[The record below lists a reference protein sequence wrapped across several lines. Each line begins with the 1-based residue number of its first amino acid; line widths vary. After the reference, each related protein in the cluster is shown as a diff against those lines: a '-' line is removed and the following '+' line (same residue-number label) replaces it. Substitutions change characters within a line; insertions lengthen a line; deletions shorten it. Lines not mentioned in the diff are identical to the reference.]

1 MEDDSNKKIQQK
13 DNENNYN
20 YETQSIQKE
29 QSTENQI
36 SNEVI
41 YNTVLSLLSKSH
53 EYNIVFSKQAANFG
67 QYNPNKLKVENN
79 SKINLDIVSIK
90 KIIKLANI
98 DESEIL
104 IYILFY
110 NTTINLETS
119 TENLITYNINYDTLM
134 NIIDCFYINCKD
146 EYFKI
151 NKNSLKNVYKK
162 CGLTHDEAFKYMN
175 FYEVDDI
182 VNNNNSKISPKNKI
196 TNSSINKSEN
206 SKDINKD
213 NDTNIK
219 ESSNS
224 NINKEENNINKDKTS
239 NNPDKNID
247 SNSIKK
253 DDNIENKT
261 SKKDSSSTLI
271 KKKEKNNKKDKKL
284 TSENDTEKNSNKKNK
299 TEHISN
305 SHKNHHKNETKNE
318 KNNIN
323 LELNKE
329 DNNTILVNNENED
342 PNKDNSAKKNSE
354 VIITEFDIN
363 QIKNSSDGN
372 NSGNKKRNSNSS
384 QKDKKSKAQEINSVK
399 NDSKTP
405 DKGKTKTK
413 KTSKSTIKDKGKSQ
427 NGTKLKT
434 KMKNKKA
441 ITPDKKNEETLKQKK
456 SSNIAPVSILKNK
469 HNNKSKNKN
478 IQNNIR
484 NIKENEKHN
493 NKDEDKKDNK
503 ENKENKE
510 KEIIKNEK
518 KDLDHDKNDVN
529 NSAIK
534 KDMNEKRIEEINKS
548 EKSDDDKREFLL
560 DTINQKSKDTKNKKV
575 RNKTVDKKRS
585 KAKLKKRNKLNLEID
600 HLSSVTYYG
609 VPFFSKKKDEKTDLK
624 YPFNGYTSL
633 TTSSLGQENQKSQ
646 NSNNNEDYCNYPFI
660 LRKTPEFQDK
670 TIYLSGSLPKLGN
683 WDPKNAIKMDEET
696 RNDEEFFSK
705 YIEVKKNEIPFEYK
719 YFYYDNGEINWIGIP
734 FQNYLTFPQFF
745 DSLCSLKK
753 SHISILDLNIRYIND
768 IDGINIWN
776 NRKNKLVELLLN
788 AKADIFFFQEITHP
802 QSDFI
807 DKHLGSIYE
816 FVGEYRDSTETS
828 EKCSICVNKLK
839 YTISHSGQFWLSST
853 PYVPGS
859 NDFGNFFPRICSWAS
874 LKQIDGISLL
884 FMNVHLDHANKKAH
898 LPCVKVLIEEEEKI
912 ETKFDDI
919 QFVLIAGCFYCEEN
933 DEEIAYIKDQG
944 YNEVI
949 FENTYHG
956 FTGVA
961 NNHWDYIFWKEKNG
975 NNIKFKEAHVLK
987 TEGIIDKNQ
996 RHYISDHFPVYAEFF
1011 LNNV

>member
-1 MEDDSNKKIQQK
+1 MEDDSNKIIQQK
-13 DNENNYN
+13 DTEKNNNY
-20 YETQSIQKE
+20 EKESISKE
-29 QSTENQI
+29 QSIENQI
-36 SNEVI
+36 SNELV
-41 YNTVLSLLSKSH
+41 YKTVLSLLSKSH
-53 EYNIVFSKQAANFG
+53 EYNIVFPKQTTNNG
-67 QYNPNKLKVENN
+67 QYSPNKLKDENI
-79 SKINLDIVSIK
+79 SKMTLDIASIK

-119 TENLITYNINYDTLM
+119 TENLVTYNINYNTLM
-134 NIIDCFYINCKD
+134 DIINCFYINYKD

-151 NKNSLKNVYKK
+151 NKISLKKVYKMS
-162 CGLTHDEAFKYMN
+162 GLTHDEAFKYMN

-182 VNNNNSKISPKNKI
+182 VCEKNSKISPKKKI
-196 TNSSINKSEN
+196 TNSSINTNED
-206 SKDINKD
+206 SKNINKD
-213 NDTNIK
+213 SDKKINEN
-219 ESSNS
+219 SNS
-224 NINKEENNINKDKTS
+224 NIKEEGTNINKDRSLNKQE
-239 NNPDKNID
+239 KNID
-247 SNSIKK
+247 SNNIKK
-253 DDNIENKT
+253 DDNIENKS
-261 SKKDSSSTLI
+261 SKKDSSSTLN
-271 KKKEKNNKKDKKL
+271 KKKEKNTKKIKKL
-284 TSENDTEKNSNKKNK
+284 TSENNSDKKSNKKNK

-305 SHKNHHKNETKNE
+305 AHKSHHKNENE
-318 KNNIN
+318 NENLK

-342 PNKDNSAKKNSE
+342 PNKGNLSKKNSE

-363 QIKNSSDGN
+363 QIKNSSDGT

-384 QKDKKSKAQEINSVK
+384 EKDKKSKAQEIKSVK
-399 NDSKTP
+399 NDNKTP
-405 DKGKTKTK
+405 DKGKTRTK
-413 KTSKSTIKDKGKSQ
+413 KASKSTIKDKGKSQ
-427 NGTKLKT
+427 KGLKSKS

-441 ITPDKKNEETLKQKK
+441 ITPDKKIEDSLEQKK
-456 SSNIAPVSILKNK
+456 SSSIAPVSILKNK
-469 HNNKSKNKN
+469 YNNKNKN
-478 IQNNIR
+478 KSNQNNIK
-484 NIKENEKHN
+484 NIKENEKQN
-493 NKDEDKKDNK
+493 SKDED
-503 ENKENKE
+503 NKENKE
-510 KEIIKNEK
+510 KEISTNEN
-518 KDLDHDKNDVN
+518 KDLDNKKSDIN
-529 NSAIK
+529 NSALK
-534 KDMNEKRIEEINKS
+534 KGISEKRIEEINKS
-548 EKSDDDKREFLL
+548 EKSDYDKREFLL
-560 DTINQKSKDTKNKKV
+560 DTINKKGKNGQNKKV

-585 KAKLKKRNKLNLEID
+585 KAKSKKKNRLNLEID

-609 VPFFSKKKDEKTDLK
+609 FPNFNKKEDEKTELK

-633 TTSSLGQENQKSQ
+633 NTLSLSQENKGSQ
-646 NSNNNEDYCNYPFI
+646 NTNNNEDYCNYPFI
-660 LRKTPEFQDK
+660 LRKTPEYQDK

-683 WDPKNAIKMDEET
+683 WDPKNAIKMDEEI

-705 YIEVKKNEIPFEYK
+705 YIEVNKNEIPFEYK

-753 SHISILDLNIRYIND
+753 SHLSILDLNIRYINET
-768 IDGINIWN
+768 DGINIWN
-776 NRKNKLVELLLN
+776 NRKNRLVELLLN
-788 AKADIFFFQEITHP
+788 TKADIFFFQEITHP

-816 FVGEYRDSTETS
+816 FVGEYRDSSETS

-839 YTISHSGQFWLSST
+839 YTINHSGQFWLSST

-933 DEEIAYIKDQG
+933 DEEIKYIKDRG

-975 NNIKFKEAHVLK
+975 NKIRFKEAHVLK

-1011 LNNV
+1011 LNNI

>member
-1 MEDDSNKKIQQK
+1 MEENGNNIIQQK
-13 DNENNYN
+13 DIEKNINQEI
-20 YETQSIQKE
+20 QSISKE

-36 SNEVI
+36 SNELV
-41 YNTVLSLLSKSH
+41 YKTVLSLLSKSH
-53 EYNIVFSKQAANFG
+53 EYNIVFPKQTASNEH
-67 QYNPNKLKVENN
+67 YSPNK
-79 SKINLDIVSIK
+79 SKIENIKKIILDISSIK

-119 TENLITYNINYDTLM
+119 TENLVTYNINYDSLM
-134 NIIDCFYINCKD
+134 NIIKYFYINCKD
-146 EYFKI
+146 EYFKFH
-151 NKNSLKNVYKK
+151 KNSLKKINKM

-182 VNNNNSKISPKNKI
+182 IYNSNSKISPKKKI
-196 TNSSINKSEN
+196 NNTSINSSGN
-206 SKDINKD
+206 SKENNKD
-213 NDTNIK
+213 NEINANVK
-219 ESSNS
+219 SNS
-224 NINKEENNINKDKTS
+224 NIKEEETNINKNKTS
-239 NNPDKNID
+239 NSLEKNKD
-247 SNSIKK
+247 SNVKK
-253 DDNIENKT
+253 DDNIENKA
-261 SKKDSSSTLI
+261 SKKDSSSTLT
-271 KKKEKNNKKDKKL
+271 KKKEKNTKKDKKL
-284 TSENDTEKNSNKKNK
+284 TSEKDTDKISHKKKRN
-299 TEHISN
+299 EQISN
-305 SHKNHHKNETKNE
+305 ENAHKSHHKNDN
-318 KNNIN
+318 NNIN
-323 LELNKE
+323 IELKKG
-329 DNNTILVNNENED
+329 DNNVILINNENED
-342 PNKDNSAKKNSE
+342 PNKDNSAKKHSE
-354 VIITEFDIN
+354 TIVSEFEIN
-363 QIKNSSDGN
+363 KNKNSSGKK

-384 QKDKKSKAQEINSVK
+384 QKDKNSKIQEINSVK
-399 NDSKTP
+399 NKSKTP
-405 DKGKTKTK
+405 IKGKAK
-413 KTSKSTIKDKGKSQ
+413 KASKSTIKDKGKSQ
-427 NGTKLKT
+427 NGTKLKSR
-434 KMKNKKA
+434 MKDKKA
-441 ITPDKKNEETLKQKK
+441 ITPDRKKEDSSKEKKNP
-456 SSNIAPVSILKNK
+456 NIAPISILKNK
-469 HNNKSKNKN
+469 HNNKRRSKNE
-478 IQNNIR
+478 QNNIK
-484 NIKENEKHN
+484 NIKENEKN
-493 NKDEDKKDNK
+493 NSKDEDKK
-503 ENKENKE
+503 ENKENIE
-510 KEIIKNEK
+510 KDIHTNEK
-518 KDLDHDKNDVN
+518 KDLDNDKSNIN
-529 NSAIK
+529 KSAIK
-534 KDMNEKRIEEINKS
+534 KDINEKRIEEMNKS
-548 EKSDDDKREFLL
+548 EKSENDKHEFLL
-560 DTINQKSKDTKNKKV
+560 DIINKMSKNAQNKKV
-575 RNKTVDKKRS
+575 RNKTADKKRS
-585 KAKLKKRNKLNLEID
+585 KTKLNKKNKQNLEID
-600 HLSSVTYYG
+600 HLNSVTYYG
-609 VPFFSKKKDEKTDLK
+609 FPSFNKKEVEKPDLK

-633 TTSSLGQENQKSQ
+633 TTSSLTQENQKPQ
-646 NSNNNEDYCNYPFI
+646 LININEDYCNYPFI
-660 LRKTPEFQDK
+660 LRKTPEYQDK

-683 WDPKNAIKMDEET
+683 WDPKNAIKMDEEI
-696 RNDEEFFSK
+696 RNEEEFFSK

-768 IDGINIWN
+768 TDGINIWN
-776 NRKNKLVELLLN
+776 NRKNRLVELLLN
-788 AKADIFFFQEITHP
+788 TKADIFFFQEITHP

-839 YTISHSGQFWLSST
+839 YTINHSGQFWLSST
-853 PYVPGS
+853 PYIPGS

-944 YNEVI
+944 YTEVI

-956 FTGVA
+956 FSGVA

-1011 LNNV
+1011 LNNI

>member
-1 MEDDSNKKIQQK
+1 
-13 DNENNYN
+13 
-20 YETQSIQKE
+20 
-29 QSTENQI
+29 
-36 SNEVI
+36 
-41 YNTVLSLLSKSH
+41 
-53 EYNIVFSKQAANFG
+53 
-67 QYNPNKLKVENN
+67 
-79 SKINLDIVSIK
+79 
-90 KIIKLANI
+90 
-98 DESEIL
+98 
-104 IYILFY
+104 
-110 NTTINLETS
+110 
-119 TENLITYNINYDTLM
+119 
-134 NIIDCFYINCKD
+134 
-146 EYFKI
+146 
-151 NKNSLKNVYKK
+151 
-162 CGLTHDEAFKYMN
+162 
-175 FYEVDDI
+175 
-182 VNNNNSKISPKNKI
+182 
-196 TNSSINKSEN
+196 
-206 SKDINKD
+206 
-213 NDTNIK
+213 
-219 ESSNS
+219 
-224 NINKEENNINKDKTS
+224 
-239 NNPDKNID
+239 
-247 SNSIKK
+247 
-253 DDNIENKT
+253 
-261 SKKDSSSTLI
+261 
-271 KKKEKNNKKDKKL
+271 
-284 TSENDTEKNSNKKNK
+284 
-299 TEHISN
+299 
-305 SHKNHHKNETKNE
+305 
-318 KNNIN
+318 
-323 LELNKE
+323 
-329 DNNTILVNNENED
+329 
-342 PNKDNSAKKNSE
+342 
-354 VIITEFDIN
+354 
-363 QIKNSSDGN
+363 
-372 NSGNKKRNSNSS
+372 
-384 QKDKKSKAQEINSVK
+384 
-399 NDSKTP
+399 
-405 DKGKTKTK
+405 
-413 KTSKSTIKDKGKSQ
+413 
-427 NGTKLKT
+427 
-434 KMKNKKA
+434 MKNKKA

-503 ENKENKE
+503 ENKE

-518 KDLDHDKNDVN
+518 KDLDHDKNDVY

-560 DTINQKSKDTKNKKV
+560 DTINQKSKDTQNKKV

-624 YPFNGYTSL
+624 YPFNGYTNL

-975 NNIKFKEAHVLK
+975 NNITFKEAHVLK

-1011 LNNV
+1011 LNNA